1 MIRIRQGM
9 IGVGILLLAS
19 CSHDRGVSGP
29 CGEGALG
36 TARIQTVSLDSGY
49 VPDLLAA
56 GEVIL
61 TFDDGPHASR
71 TRRVLDLLDR
81 DCVQATFFLIGREA
95 ENHPDQVREIV
106 ARGHTLGGH
115 SWDHPYLSKRP
126 VAEAVANI
134 QRGMQAIEAATGAP
148 VLMFRFPFI
157 DTSPELSEAVWQAG
171 YLDVTVTVDGAD
183 WLDQTP
189 EDSVARVMAGLEAR
203 GRRGIILL
211 HDPYRA
217 SDRRTRLLLEAL
229 KAENYKVVA
238 LKPGE

>member
-1 MIRIRQGM
+1 MTSIRQWMTGF
-9 IGVGILLLAS
+9 GLLTLAA
-19 CSHDRGVSGP
+19 CSHDRGIAGP
-29 CGEGALG
+29 CGDGALG
-36 TARIQTVSLDSGY
+36 TSRIQTVSLDTGY
-49 VPDLLAA
+49 VPDLLAP

-61 TFDDGPHASR
+61 TFDDGPHPSR

-81 DCVQATFFLIGREA
+81 DCVQATFFLIGTEA
-95 ENHPDQVREIV
+95 RDQPDRVREIV

-115 SWDHPYLSKRP
+115 SWDHPYLSK
-126 VAEAVANI
+126 VAVGEAVENI
-134 QRGMQAIEAATGAP
+134 RSGMQAIEAATGTP

-157 DTSPELSEAVWQAG
+157 DTTPELSEAVWQAG

-189 EDSVARVMAGLEAR
+189 EESVGRVMAGLEAR

-211 HDPYRA
+211 HDPYRG

-238 LKPGE
+238 LKPAE